1 MIVKNIIK
9 SKILSKNIKT
19 QFKHHNIMVN
29 YYNTTHYAYSVTQI
43 AKIFKLLVCTIKS
56 LGNLVDILSN
66 DLLND

>member
-1 MIVKNIIK
+1 
-9 SKILSKNIKT
+9 
-19 QFKHHNIMVN
+19 MVN